1 MAVIRSIERHNA
13 HSYAVT
19 DDGQPPVIVGMESI
33 AEHGLEIGRQLTE
46 AHWAA
51 IHRTA
56 RHRFAIARALRLIG
70 RRART
75 RDELCREL
83 SRSFTGPE
91 VESALTRLVELGY
104 LDDQSWAQDYVA
116 RSRGRGRSLLSHEL
130 SRRGIVREVRERLTP
145 GRARIVE
152 NPDFGEGCS
161 SSYQAGIASLDAST
175 AAVVVVL
182 GDQPG
187 VEVESIDL
195 LVSEWRRVGARI
207 MATSYRGERG
217 HPLLFSRELFGELN
231 GLHGDKAAWKVLD
244 RNPGRVHDVPVDRQ
258 LPRDVDTW
266 RDYEAVAAERG
277 PRPAGR

>member
-19 DDGQPPVIVGMESI
+19 GDGQPPVIVGMESI

-116 RSRGRGRSLLSHEL
+116 RSRGRGRSLLAHEL
-130 SRRGIVREVRERLTP
+130 SRRGIAREVREQALAEHDDRYQALAAARQRLRLLRHLTP
-145 GRARIVE
+145 AKRDQRLYAFLCRRGFDPETARAAMAQVT
-152 NPDFGEGCS
+152 D
-161 SSYQAGIASLDAST
+161 ST
-175 AAVVVVL
+175 
-182 GDQPG
+182 
-187 VEVESIDL
+187 
-195 LVSEWRRVGARI
+195 
-207 MATSYRGERG
+207 T
-217 HPLLFSRELFGELN
+217 
-231 GLHGDKAAWKVLD
+231 
-244 RNPGRVHDVPVDRQ
+244 
-258 LPRDVDTW
+258 PRD
-266 RDYEAVAAERG
+266 
-277 PRPAGR
+277 